1 MPRTKL
7 DVMTPERQREITNKI
22 IRHAMIEKGVET
34 MEELAALM
42 GKDVQVI
49 RRRFREGKWSIEE
62 LQKLVRV
69 LDMRAD
75 DAAKMLG
82 CRFAA

>member
-42 GKDVQVI
+42 GAGVQVI

-69 LDMRAD
+69 LGMSAE

-82 CRFAA
+82 CKFAA